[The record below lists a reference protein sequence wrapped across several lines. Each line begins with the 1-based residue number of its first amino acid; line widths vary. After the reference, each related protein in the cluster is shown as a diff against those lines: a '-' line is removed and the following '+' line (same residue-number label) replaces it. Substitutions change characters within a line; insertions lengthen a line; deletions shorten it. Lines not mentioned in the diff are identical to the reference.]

1 MATIIAGNQNKI
13 PPELDASYRDICIN
27 ANGHKITLSLSGSNI
42 TANGIAFAHGVVGY
56 YKNEIIND
64 ASNNGYVY
72 VTLTTNQDEDVEDS
86 TEIFFSSVVL
96 TELTPN
102 ISSVAGTYRM
112 LVATITD
119 GSITYQ
125 NKVEYPKYAVNA
137 DVAER
142 VTGTIASNTKATT
155 QPTLDNSTKVAT
167 TAFVQNAIDEILA
180 VKSGRITTSIS
191 NMTENSNSISRRADY
206 AVIDFDYSIAT
217 SGQSGINVDS
227 TIGTVPSGFETNTPK
242 YMIGYFSGAATGLNN
257 YTNASL
263 LLRVSGNAIQVE
275 QILDSQTKSASPSGH
290 VGSILIKSGYIIS

>member
-102 ISSVAGTYRM
+102 ISTIAGTYRM

-155 QPTLDNSTKVAT
+155 QPTTDRSTKVST
-167 TAFVQNAIDEILA
+167 TAFVKNAIESQMQSGELGSFHQNISSQTSTVLKRLGLVAIRLEFTVSGSVFSDGIPTGQTIA
-180 VKSGRITTSIS
+180 VIPEWARPSQSVIKTTADNRTFSIGTNGSIVETTSGSGGYVGGSS
-191 NMTENSNSISRRADY
+191 NI
-206 AVIDFDYSIAT
+206 IDFWYLA
-217 SGQSGINVDS
+217 
-227 TIGTVPSGFETNTPK
+227 
-242 YMIGYFSGAATGLNN
+242 
-257 YTNASL
+257 
-263 LLRVSGNAIQVE
+263 
-275 QILDSQTKSASPSGH
+275 
-290 VGSILIKSGYIIS
+290 

>member
-27 ANGHKITLSLSGSNI
+27 ANGHKITLSLIGSNI

-102 ISSVAGTYRM
+102 ISSIAGTYRM

-125 NKVEYPKYAVNA
+125 NKVEYPKYAENA

-155 QPTLDNSTKVAT
+155 QPTSDNSTKVAT
-167 TAFVQNAIDEILA
+167 TAFVHNAIESYKLSDTLTANNIN
-180 VKSGRITTSIS
+180 T
-191 NMTENSNSISRRADY
+191 TENIIYNRLGLCGIKLKGTWTG
-206 AVIDFDYSIAT
+206 SIAT
-217 SGQSGINVDS
+217 SGAVIAV
-227 TIGTVPSGFETNTPK
+227 VKEGFRPETNISVPCWFT
-242 YMIGYFSGAATGLNN
+242 FNGLPP
-257 YTNASL
+257 T
-263 LLRVSGNAIQVE
+263 VSGDKLVATVATNGNVT
-275 QILDSQTKSASPSGH
+275 LN
-290 VGSILIKSGYIIS
+290 GSILNGDAIEINCVYLSA

>member
-102 ISSVAGTYRM
+102 ISTIAGTYRM

-125 NKVEYPKYAVNA
+125 NKVEHPKYAVNA

-155 QPTLDNSTKVAT
+155 QATTDRSAKVAT
-167 TAFVQNAIDEILA
+167 TAFVKNAIESYKLSDTLTANNIN
-180 VKSGRITTSIS
+180 T
-191 NMTENSNSISRRADY
+191 TENIIYNRLGLCGIKLKGTWTG
-206 AVIDFDYSIAT
+206 SIAT
-217 SGQSGINVDS
+217 AGAVIAV
-227 TIGTVPSGFETNTPK
+227 VKEGFRPETNISVPCWFT
-242 YMIGYFSGAATGLNN
+242 FNGLPP
-257 YTNASL
+257 T
-263 LLRVSGNAIQVE
+263 VSGDKLVATVATNGNVT
-275 QILDSQTKSASPSGH
+275 LN
-290 VGSILIKSGYIIS
+290 GSILNGDAIEINCVYLSA

>member
-102 ISSVAGTYRM
+102 ISTIAGTYRM

-155 QPTLDNSTKVAT
+155 QPTSDNSTKVAT
-167 TAFVQNAIDEILA
+167 TAFVKNAIESYKLSDTLTANNIN
-180 VKSGRITTSIS
+180 T
-191 NMTENSNSISRRADY
+191 TENIIYNRLGLCGIKLKGTWTG
-206 AVIDFDYSIAT
+206 SIAT
-217 SGQSGINVDS
+217 AGAVIAV
-227 TIGTVPSGFETNTPK
+227 VKEGFRPETNISVPCWFTFNGLPPT
-242 YMIGYFSGAATGLNN
+242 ISGDKLVATVATNGNVTLN
-257 YTNASL
+257 
-263 LLRVSGNAIQVE
+263 
-275 QILDSQTKSASPSGH
+275 
-290 VGSILIKSGYIIS
+290 GSILNGDAIEINCVYLAA